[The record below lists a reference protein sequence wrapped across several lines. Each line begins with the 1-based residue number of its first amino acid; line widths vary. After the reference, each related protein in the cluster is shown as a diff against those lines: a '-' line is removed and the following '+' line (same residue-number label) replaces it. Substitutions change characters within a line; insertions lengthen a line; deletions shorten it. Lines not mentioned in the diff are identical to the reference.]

1 MSNKVKDINIKNEL
15 ITFSMILSIW
25 KMLTL
30 IILKQLKNSLY
41 LIFRYINEYFEEIN
55 GNKFLTLVLTNES
68 KEKIKKYEELWVK
81 IRDLIGQ

>member
-41 LIFRYINEYFEEIN
+41 PIFRYINEYFEEIN

>member
-30 IILKQLKNSLY
+30 IILKQLKNLLY

>member
-30 IILKQLKNSLY
+30 IILK
-41 LIFRYINEYFEEIN
+41 
-55 GNKFLTLVLTNES
+55 
-68 KEKIKKYEELWVK
+68 
-81 IRDLIGQ
+81 